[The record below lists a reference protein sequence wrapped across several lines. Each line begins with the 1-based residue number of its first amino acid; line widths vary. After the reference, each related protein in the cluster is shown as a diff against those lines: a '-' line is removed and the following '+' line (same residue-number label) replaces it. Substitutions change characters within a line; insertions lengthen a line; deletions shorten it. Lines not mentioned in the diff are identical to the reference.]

1 MTIIEVIKNVI
12 QSKHGWAV
20 AEHFQCTI
28 ENVELFDEQD
38 KNALKYINDTI
49 TKILKNNSLDDMAEI
64 RQYHASL
71 SDYLNKH

>member
-49 TKILKNNSLDDMAEI
+49 TI
-64 RQYHASL
+64 RSMTWQKYDNIMHL
-71 SDYLNKH
+71 FQII